1 MHQRRLLN
9 NRYELHEALGQG
21 GMATVYRATDV
32 RLGRP
37 VAVKLLH
44 AHYATDDEF
53 LQRFE
58 HEAQSAAGLSAH
70 PNIVDVYDV
79 GQDDSVPYMVMEL
92 VEGPDLKTIIQ
103 QEGPLSIERT
113 IHIAQ
118 QVAEGLEYAHGRGL
132 VHRDVKPQ
140 NILVSNDGVAH
151 IADFGIAKSHLS
163 TAVTQAGMTYGTA
176 DYISPEQAQGLPATA
191 QSDVYSLG
199 VVVYEMLTRH
209 LPFGGDSPMAV
220 AVQHIQ
226 QPAPP
231 PSRWNPA
238 LPPSLERIV
247 MGALAKNPR
256 ERPASARAFA
266 TSLREYR
273 TARGQ
278 DTVAVPVAPRPTP
291 VQQRPAPRSNPGGGT
306 APMRT
311 APPPAASPSRTRRPV
326 PVAAPPPLAQ
336 PPRERGSSGV
346 GAFLLG
352 LLLLGGVLGIAYVL
366 FATPTLQGLLG
377 PSPTTVVPT
386 PEPAITA
393 APPATNTPVVPV
405 RVPDLVGRSEL
416 EVVTQLEQLGL
427 RRGVIGDAVLSSQP
441 AGTVIQQD
449 PPPNTQVPPG
459 SEVKILVSLGLE
471 ATPTPQPSPT
481 PEPTPTVAAS
491 PTPAL
496 ATIPNLVGQPF
507 EVVRVALQ
515 AAGFGV
521 ERAEQPS
528 RSVLAGVI
536 ISQDPPPGNLPIG
549 TTIRLVVSQGD
560 VVPFP
565 NVVGQDRTTA
575 ENLIR
580 SAGFRLEFVDE
591 QGPDRLPGFANIPP
605 NQVVSAT
612 ANGQPVQNG
621 ELVPRGAAIVIGVR
635 QP

>member
-1 MHQRRLLN
+1 
-9 NRYELHEALGQG
+9 
-21 GMATVYRATDV
+21 
-32 RLGRP
+32 
-37 VAVKLLH
+37 
-44 AHYATDDEF
+44 
-53 LQRFE
+53 
-58 HEAQSAAGLSAH
+58 
-70 PNIVDVYDV
+70 
-79 GQDDSVPYMVMEL
+79 
-92 VEGPDLKTIIQ
+92 
-103 QEGPLSIERT
+103 
-113 IHIAQ
+113 
-118 QVAEGLEYAHGRGL
+118 
-132 VHRDVKPQ
+132 
-140 NILVSNDGVAH
+140 
-151 IADFGIAKSHLS
+151 
-163 TAVTQAGMTYGTA
+163 
-176 DYISPEQAQGLPATA
+176 
-191 QSDVYSLG
+191 
-199 VVVYEMLTRH
+199 
-209 LPFGGDSPMAV
+209 
-220 AVQHIQ
+220 
-226 QPAPP
+226 
-231 PSRWNPA
+231 
-238 LPPSLERIV
+238 

-278 DTVAVPVAPRPTP
+278 DTVAVPVVPRPTP

-336 PPRERGSSGV
+336 PHRERGSSGV

-352 LLLLGGVLGIAYVL
+352 LLLLGGVLGIAYL
-366 FATPTLQGLLG
+366 IFATPTLQGLLG

-405 RVPDLVGRSEL
+405 RVPDLVGRREL

-427 RRGVIGDAVLSSQP
+427 RRGVIGNAILSSEP

-481 PEPTPTVAAS
+481 PEPTATVAAS

-528 RSVLAGVI
+528 RSVSAGVI

-621 ELVPRGAAIVIGVR
+621 ELVPRGASIVIGVR